1 MSKKGSLT
9 SKDRYLKKLLVE
21 GTDDANACYHLLTS
35 HRIVVKDRDTKRAN
49 NNGIEIVDTKGIE
62 NLLGDL
68 PRQIRVDS
76 RLASLG
82 IVVDADEDIVVRW
95 QSLRDILLKAGYLT
109 APASPDL
116 EGTIIYESDQPTIG
130 IWIMPNNELPGML
143 EHFCRFLVPY
153 DDCLWDHAESIVQ
166 QVMQVDCRFPDPH
179 LMKAQIHSWLA
190 WQNEPGKPLGQAITK
205 KFLDAQAPYARQF
218 ILWIC
223 RLFELNSKQYV

>member
-1 MSKKGSLT
+1 MDENEVFISKG
-9 SKDRYLKKLLVE
+9 RYLKRLLVE
-21 GTDDANACYHLLTS
+21 GTDDANVCYHLLIS

-62 NLLGDL
+62 NLLEDL
-68 PRQIRVDS
+68 PRQILADS
-76 RLASLG
+76 SLASLG
-82 IVVDADEDIVVRW
+82 IVVDADDDIAVRW
-95 QSLRDILLKAGYLT
+95 QALRDILLKVGYST
-109 APASPDL
+109 VPASPDL
-116 EGTIIYESDQPTIG
+116 GGTIIYEHDQPTIG

-153 DDCLWDHAESIVQ
+153 DDCLWDRAESVVQ
-166 QVMQVDCRFPDPH
+166 QVMQVDCRFPQPH

-205 KFLDAQAPYARQF
+205 RFLDSQAPYAQQF

-223 RLFELNSKQYV
+223 RLFELNYDHL

>member
-1 MSKKGSLT
+1 MSKKETLT
-9 SKDRYLKKLLVE
+9 SKDRYLRKLLVE
-21 GTDDANACYHLLTS
+21 GTDDANVCYHLLTS
-35 HRIVVKDRDTKRAN
+35 YHIIVKDRDPKSTN

-62 NLLGDL
+62 HLLEDL
-68 PRQIRVDS
+68 PRQIRADS
-76 RLASLG
+76 SLASLG
-82 IVVDADEDIVVRW
+82 IVVDADEDIAVRW
-95 QSLRDILLKAGYLT
+95 QSLRDILLKVGYSK

-116 EGTIIYESDQPTIG
+116 GGTIIYESSQPTIG

-153 DDCLWDHAESIVQ
+153 DDCLWDHAEHIVQ
-166 QVMQVDCRFPDPH
+166 QVMEVDCRFPQPH

-205 KFLDAQAPYARQF
+205 KFLDAQAPYAQQF

-223 RLFELNSKQYV
+223 RLFELNYDHL